1 MGSLIDSSVLIE
13 AERGRLDLPRLAAQ
27 NPQETFS
34 ISAITASEL
43 LHGVYR
49 AVRTAQRARRMAFV
63 EGLLAA
69 MPVLPFDLA
78 VARIHAELWAEM
90 RKRGGIIGQMDS
102 MIGATALAWDLTVV
116 TCDRRSFAK
125 VPGLRVEVVPLIS

>member
-1 MGSLIDSSVLIE
+1 MGALIDSSILIE
-13 AERGRLDLPRLAAQ
+13 AERGRLDLTRLAAQ

-34 ISAITASEL
+34 ISALTASEL

-49 AVRTAQRARRMAFV
+49 AVRTSQRVKRMAFV
-63 EGLLAA
+63 EALLAA

-78 VARIHAELWAEM
+78 VARIHAQLWAELH
-90 RKRGGIIGQMDS
+90 RRGVIIGQMDS

-116 TCDRRSFAK
+116 TCDRRSFSRM
-125 VPGLRVEVVPLIS
+125 PGLRVEVVALNG